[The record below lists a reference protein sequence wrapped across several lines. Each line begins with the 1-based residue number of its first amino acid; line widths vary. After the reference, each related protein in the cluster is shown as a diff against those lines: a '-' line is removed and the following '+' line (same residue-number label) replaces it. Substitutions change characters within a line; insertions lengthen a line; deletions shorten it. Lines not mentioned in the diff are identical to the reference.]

1 MKKSK
6 KLLSIFFTFALAPLF
21 AHADIMLDCMT
32 AISNSDAFYQAMTQE
47 IFPNV
52 SDLNQEYVTTK
63 KNQILAAIGA
73 TLLAQQN
80 ECTKN
85 ISTLAKQ
92 ANGKVWYTRDD
103 KTYAFQFKMADMFA
117 ILNIPVGIMLYNN
130 LTKSAGDVIKL
141 SDVPKLYWSK
151 SCSDHVIWDNLD
163 DDAGVNIAG
172 QKVFPQYGGS
182 DNEFFLDFEEGNN
195 RRAFPGLVL
204 MDETGTT
211 SEHVVQFSN
220 LHTAIDATQ
229 KFASALGQT
238 SCANDGLAAYVVSLD
253 TRPIGSD
260 DKDGF
265 GYAAGIIGGATT
277 LVTTTAALAVTGV
290 ATAGILGGIGKA
302 SIWLLG
308 GGAAAA
314 GAAGGTAGAAGA
326 TAGAAA
332 ASATVP
338 VAGWV
343 VAGVLAVVAGGLY
356 AYSMVPSEIADIQQ
370 VMVLD
375 GPYMIK

>member
-1 MKKSK
+1 MNKSM
-6 KLLSIFFTFALAPLF
+6 KLLSILFTFVLLPISAN
-21 AHADIMLDCMT
+21 ADMLSDCMT
-32 AISNSDAFYQAMTQE
+32 AISNDTAFQQAMTQE
-47 IFPNV
+47 IFPNA
-52 SDLNQEYVTTK
+52 SDLNKEYVASS
-63 KNQILAAIGA
+63 QILAAIGA

-80 ECTKN
+80 ECIKN

-151 SCSDHVIWDNLD
+151 ECSDHVIWDNHD

-172 QKVFPQYGGS
+172 QKVFSQYGGS

-211 SEHVVQFSN
+211 SEHIVQFSN

-229 KFASALGQT
+229 KFASALSQT
-238 SCANDGLAAYVVSLD
+238 SCANDGLAAYVVSLATEKIPGTND
-253 TRPIGSD
+253 WGIG
-260 DKDGF
+260 
-265 GYAAGIIGGATT
+265 AGIAGGALALWSTAAILNTT
-277 LVTTTAALAVTGV
+277 GTIVGSGAIASAVTTAASATTTGLIS
-290 ATAGILGGIGKA
+290 TA
-302 SIWLLG
+302 SSLL
-308 GGAAAA
+308 
-314 GAAGGTAGAAGA
+314 GAAGA
-326 TAGAAA
+326 S
-332 ASATVP
+332 SAVP
-338 VAGWV
+338 YAGWI
-343 VAGVLAVVAGGLY
+343 VAGVLAVAAGAVY
-356 AYSMVPSEIADIQQ
+356 AVSMIPGEIKDIQQ
-370 VMVLD
+370 VTVLD
-375 GPYMIK
+375 GPYIIK